1 MSSARCLRSSLY
13 QPSPSL
19 HSPHRRTQTARAS
32 RWTSSSTLTAP
43 SKHSP
48 ELVTLGRAA
57 AFALRCLVAPP
68 SQRLRAQ
75 RTKLHPARSSPK
87 CPTKSS
93 GLPTSPPGAS
103 LRHQPYVQPP
113 VHAHAIVVCFHKSL
127 PTLSLSLSLCSL
139 LQHYLDPLKGSCL
152 PDETIRGWASTGG
165 TGPQLQLCSKECN
178 PKDAFPCPLDVPD
191 GAIGSPK
198 CGE

>member
-1 MSSARCLRSSLY
+1 MFTLLVVSALSESSLAAPPY
-13 QPSPSL
+13 TNGACIPMDVVFDVDSAIKTFTGVGDAGACCRLCTSMFGCAAF
-19 HSPHRRTQTARAS
+19 SAFARTEDQAAS
-32 RWTSSSTLTAP
+32 CALFSDMSHQVVGLTDVTSGRVIKTPTVRTTTSS
-43 SKHSP
+43 
-48 ELVTLGRAA
+48 
-57 AFALRCLVAPP
+57 
-68 SQRLRAQ
+68 
-75 RTKLHPARSSPK
+75 RSRYS
-87 CPTKSS
+87 
-93 GLPTSPPGAS
+93 
-103 LRHQPYVQPP
+103 R
-113 VHAHAIVVCFHKSL
+113 
-127 PTLSLSLSLCSL
+127 TLSQIICQHFLSPGLFLSLCSL